1 MAHVPASE
9 RRPQLIQAAID
20 LMAREGIAAGST
32 RAIAAELGVAQAT
45 VHYTFGTKKDLYRAV
60 VEELTAEFINQVRA
74 ASPGHG
80 TFGEQVRT
88 MVYALWESAVGEGGR
103 CALITEFAAM
113 SLRDP
118 ELQEIMRALQ
128 YEIEST
134 AAELLTA
141 LAEAHGQ
148 ELATPAHEIAVLFL
162 VGFNGLTDRYLVLR
176 RAGERPDAEAL
187 HTLDLLIAT
196 TVGLCLGA
204 PARLP

>member
-20 LMAREGIAAGST
+20 LMSREGVAAGST

-60 VEELTAEFINQVRA
+60 VEQLTAEFIGHVRAAAPGAGAFGDQVRA
-74 ASPGHG
+74 
-80 TFGEQVRT
+80 
-88 MVYALWESAVGEGGR
+88 MVYALWDSAVGEGGK
-103 CALITEFAAM
+103 CALMSEFSALAM
-113 SLRDP
+113 RDP
-118 ELQEIMRALQ
+118 DLQEIMRALQ
-128 YEIEST
+128 YEIEDT

-141 LAEAHGQ
+141 LAAAHEQ
-148 ELATPAHEIAVLFL
+148 PLATPAADVAVHFL
-162 VGFNGLTDRYLVLR
+162 AGFHGLTDRYLVLR
-176 RAGERPDAEAL
+176 AAGEEPDQESRRA
-187 HTLDLLIAT
+187 LDLLVAT